1 MSDNELVSIIIP
13 AYNCAEYI
21 EETVASAMASTYPH
35 IEIIITN
42 DGSTD
47 STAVVIDRIAAKN
60 PIVKAFNQTN
70 KGVSA
75 TRNFCI
81 SKALGK
87 YILPLDADDLISTGY
102 IEKAVETLRP

>member
-47 STAVVIDRIAAKN
+47 STALVIDRIAAKN
-60 PIVKAFNQTN
+60 PLVKAYNQTN

-81 SKALGK
+81 SKAYFTLACK
-87 YILPLDADDLISTGY
+87 IDAQNLPYSNLMNC
-102 IEKAVETLRP
+102 